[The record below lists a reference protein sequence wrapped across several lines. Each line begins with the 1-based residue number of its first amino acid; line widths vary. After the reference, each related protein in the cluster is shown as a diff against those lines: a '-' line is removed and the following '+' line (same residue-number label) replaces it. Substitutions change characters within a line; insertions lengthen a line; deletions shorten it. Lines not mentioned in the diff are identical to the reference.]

1 MRNDCARTAWDAAM
15 PRIPA
20 KPYPHRP
27 DRSGAIRGKESK
39 TTILAVR
46 SKKGV
51 VMAADRRCVAGGYD
65 LVHEDEIKIDMIAD
79 DTAIASCGL
88 VASSQWIVDQLRV
101 EARQFEN
108 TTGMILSLRGQVRM
122 AGDLCRL
129 AYDGGETF
137 SFGGIFAG
145 LDAQEQGHI
154 FEIEESGGRIEHF
167 RFTAMGSGGAS
178 ALAIL
183 RLLWR
188 PEMTTKAAM
197 LLAVKALYLAGL
209 SNVGTS
215 DLRMTLP
222 ILANIQP
229 GRRGFA
235 IASPRVARRM
245 RDQVQQ
251 ELGDIR

>member
-1 MRNDCARTAWDAAM
+1 MKHDCARTAWNAAM
-15 PRIPA
+15 PRIPP

-27 DRSGAIRGKESK
+27 ERSGAIRGKESK
-39 TTILAVR
+39 TTIMAMR
-46 SKKGV
+46 TKTGV
-51 VMAADRRCVAGGYD
+51 VMAADRRCVGGGYD
-65 LVHEDEIKIDMIAD
+65 LVHEDEIKIDMIASD
-79 DTAIASCGL
+79 SAIASCGL
-88 VASSQWIVDQLRV
+88 VASSQWVVDQLRV

-108 TTGMILSLRGQVRM
+108 TTGMILSLRGQVRI
-122 AGDLCRL
+122 AGELCRS
-129 AYDGGETF
+129 AYDGGEAF

-145 LDAQEQGHI
+145 LDALEEGHI
-154 FEIEESGGRIEHF
+154 YEIEESGGRIEHF

-188 PEMTTKAAM
+188 PDMKTKDAM

-222 ILANIQP
+222 VLANIQP

-235 IASPRVARRM
+235 LASPRVTRRM

-251 ELGDIR
+251 ELGEIR